1 MFSISKPKLVS
12 IGLLLA
18 ILVISLMFSSYSEGL
33 DAIATV
39 NKDAVKEQAKAK
51 DGAKDKDAVKDAS
64 AGSSIKPMDS
74 INLGKTLSVADI
86 TGTLKNNPGV
96 QKMIEKP
103 SSA

>member
-1 MFSISKPKLVS
+1 MFAISKPKLVS

-18 ILVISLMFSSYSEGL
+18 ILVISLMFSSYMEGF
-33 DAIATV
+33 DAIAAV
-39 NKDAVKEQAKAK
+39 NKDAVKDDAK
-51 DGAKDKDAVKDAS
+51 DAKDAVK
-64 AGSSIKPMDS
+64 GTGLKPMDS

>member
-1 MFSISKPKLVS
+1 M
-12 IGLLLA
+12 
-18 ILVISLMFSSYSEGL
+18 EGF
-33 DAIATV
+33 DAIAAV
-39 NKDAVKEQAKAK
+39 NKDAVKDDAVKDDAVKDDAK
-51 DGAKDKDAVKDAS
+51 DAKDAVK
-64 AGSSIKPMDS
+64 GTGLKPMDS

>member
-1 MFSISKPKLVS
+1 MFSISKPKLMS

-39 NKDAVKEQAKAK
+39 NKDAVK
-51 DGAKDKDAVKDAS
+51 DA
-64 AGSSIKPMDS
+64 SSIKPMDS

>member
-1 MFSISKPKLVS
+1 MFSISKLKLVS

-39 NKDAVKEQAKAK
+39 NKDAVKERAKDEDGAK
-51 DGAKDKDAVKDAS
+51 DGAKDKDVS

-96 QKMIEKP
+96 QKMIEKS

>member
-18 ILVISLMFSSYSEGL
+18 ILVISLMFSSYMEGF
-33 DAIATV
+33 DANATV
-39 NKDAVKEQAKAK
+39 NKDAVKADAKDAKAL
-51 DGAKDKDAVKDAS
+51 
-64 AGSSIKPMDS
+64 KPMNS
-74 INLGKTLSVADI
+74 INLSKTLSVADI